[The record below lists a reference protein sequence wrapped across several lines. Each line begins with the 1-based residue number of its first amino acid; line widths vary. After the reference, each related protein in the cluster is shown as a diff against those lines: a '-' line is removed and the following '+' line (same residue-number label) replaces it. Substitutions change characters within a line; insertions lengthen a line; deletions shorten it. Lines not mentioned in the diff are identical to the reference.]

1 MIYTGKISRSLPTVE
16 FPEDFLLGFNKS
28 HWSNEEETLC
38 LLKEVIFPYIT
49 KVKKELKLPQ
59 NQVACLIWDTFK
71 AQSTE
76 KVKLELE
83 HLDIKDVEVP
93 KNMTHLLQPLDLT
106 TNGIV
111 KKMEQRAFSD
121 YFTNCITEVLL
132 ADPKRDVT
140 AIKVDLK
147 LSTLKPIHAKII
159 QNYRSI

>member
-1 MIYTGKISRSLPTVE
+1 MR
-16 FPEDFLLGFNKS
+16 
-28 HWSNEEETLC
+28 

-59 NQVACLIWDTFK
+59 NQVAFLIWDTFK

-121 YFTNCITEVLL
+121 YFTNCITEALL

-140 AIKVDLK
+140 TIKVDLK